1 MLFLLDGPEYAQVV
15 EDFEA
20 IHDPS
25 SYSTV
30 HHEEGH
36 NLQVTFQRDF
46 VSWTKFRFQSDNIKR
61 NNMLAFAN
69 RPELMNPVVSMSALK
84 DLT

>member
-1 MLFLLDGPEYAQVV
+1 MLFLLDGPDYGQVV

-25 SYSTV
+25 WYSTV

-36 NLQVTFQRDF
+36 SLQVTFQRF
-46 VSWTKFRFQSDNIKR
+46 FFRGQSFGSNI
-61 NNMLAFAN
+61 
-69 RPELMNPVVSMSALK
+69 
-84 DLT
+84 